1 LRNWII
7 EQNENATERKIAAK
21 EKIRAAKEKVGAW
34 ATLCFMLSHI
44 FLQ

>member
-1 LRNWII
+1 MI

-21 EKIRAAKEKVGAW
+21 EKIRAAKEKVRAW
-34 ATLCFMLSHI
+34 ATLSFMLSHI